1 MHSVWPKVRINW
13 SNGGLVHSNEHTMV
27 YNYKFQAWVQI
38 YLCTFRYV
46 THWLVHMGLC
56 TFRIVTSVCTHLC
69 LGLHIIVIRVLLL
82 IFEWYLLVLQLIWLL
97 HLQRHANWR
106 WVCLML
112 MCMDHLYLPW
122 WGFMESRKWVKV
134 RLYYYYCILF
144 RVISL
149 SFYIIAFCIQGHPI
163 LARITNSNWMNY
175 HVQLYELYYFHARS

>member
-1 MHSVWPKVRINW
+1 MSTDIFVHLQICYTLVGTHGFMHIQNSYKHVHTFMSRPPHHCHKGLSVNIWMI
-13 SNGGLVHSNEHTMV
+13 
-27 YNYKFQAWVQI
+27 
-38 YLCTFRYV
+38 
-46 THWLVHMGLC
+46 
-56 TFRIVTSVCTHLC
+56 
-69 LGLHIIVIRVLLL
+69 
-82 IFEWYLLVLQLIWLL
+82 LLVLQLIWLL

-134 RLYYYYCILF
+134 RLYYFYCILF

-175 HVQLYELYYFHARS
+175 HVQLYELYFFHARS